1 MNKAKEYQRTTTD
14 AKWPIATALPV
25 DKKNKIALAITAMA
39 MLAVGSIVL
48 FYYPLETMIVAL
60 FIGSVFVLDRK

>member
-1 MNKAKEYQRTTTD
+1 MNNVKEYQR
-14 AKWPIATALPV
+14 
-25 DKKNKIALAITAMA
+25 IALAITAMA

-48 FYYPLETMIVAL
+48 INYPLETMIVAL

>member
-1 MNKAKEYQRTTTD
+1 MNNIEELQRT
-14 AKWPIATALPV
+14 IATAIPV
-25 DKKNKIALAITAMA
+25 DKKNKIALAVTTVA

-48 FYYPLETMIVAL
+48 VNYPLETMIVSL